1 MSLPVTCECVCTCGD
16 PVPPKPV
23 RRVMFSDDTCSCHD
37 DQADNIKS
45 LPVIPSATSP
55 TTSSSSPTSCCCS
68 PRDCGPGEVEGEG
81 ESCSAVPSNHYK
93 SPHEVDGEYSYAYR

>member
-1 MSLPVTCECVCTCGD
+1 
-16 PVPPKPV
+16 
-23 RRVMFSDDTCSCHD
+23 MFSDDTSCSCQD
-37 DQADNIKS
+37 DPADNIKS
-45 LPVIPSATSP
+45 LPVLTSSSSTTP

-68 PRDCGPGEVEGEG
+68 PSQGEG